1 MKLHFEPDLEYQQQA
16 IASVVDL
23 FKGQE
28 RCQSEFTVLVP
39 RAEDQPELD
48 LDNRLQGYGNQL
60 KLLEEDLL
68 ENLRA
73 VQLRNGLRPSEV
85 LFDKNSNDKERKHL
99 DFTVEMETGTGK
111 TYVYLRTIHE
121 LHKAY
126 GFTKFVI
133 VVPSVAIREGVF
145 KSLRIMEDHFKG
157 LYAGTPVNYF
167 VYDSSDLSKVRAF
180 ASSGSL
186 QIMVMTI
193 QSIRS
198 QKVAVMYQQHEGAG
212 GDRPIDLV
220 RKTSPVV
227 IVDEPQSVD
236 RDADGAGRQA
246 LKDLNALCTLRYSAT
261 HIHKHHQVFRLDAV
275 DAYQRKLVK
284 QIEVAAM
291 QVDDAYNAAY
301 VKVLDVKNTRGTY
314 TAKLMVHTQGSKDI
328 IPDKV
333 TVRLGEDLAQITG
346 RGIYRGYLVSNMG
359 VAKGNEFVEFQ
370 NLEHPLRKGEA
381 VGDVDRDIVLRHMIQ
396 RTIVEHLDKEQRL
409 RPMGIKVLSLFFID
423 EVANYRSY
431 TEDGQPVKGKY
442 AHWFEEEY
450 KAIAARPKYRTLF
463 QEVDL
468 NTEPARVHDGYF
480 SIDKKVHTPFED
492 KELKRGATKEQVETD
507 TYNLIMRDKERLLSL
522 DTPLKFIF
530 SHSALKEGWD
540 NPNVFQ
546 ICSLREMGSELQ
558 RRQSIGRGLRLCVHS
573 TTGERVRGHEVNT
586 LTVVANESFEQ
597 FAEALQTEI
606 ESETG
611 LKFGVVEKDQFAGL
625 GAGEQDGMRQLLGVA
640 DSERIWQHLKSKGYL
655 DNKGKVQDAL
665 RTALREDTLVLP
677 EEFAPQA
684 PEVNA
689 ILKKLAGKLDIRNA
703 DNKRPIKTREAL
715 LYSEEFKALW
725 ERIKHKT
732 TYRVRFDE
740 ERMIRE
746 CVAAIEAMPRVS
758 EARITTRKAGV
769 TVDVSGVGTVETMAS
784 APQVLYGMRRPL
796 PDVLSVLQDR
806 THLTRRSLATILTE
820 CGRLQDFQLNP
831 QQFIDR
837 ASEAINRAKRNAL
850 VDGIKY
856 MKLGDLEC
864 YAQELFETQEL
875 MGYLENSIECER
887 SVHERVVYDS
897 AGVERSFAEELD
909 RNEAVKVF
917 AKLPG
922 WFRVP
927 TPLGDYNPDWAVV
940 IDVDGTDRL
949 YFVAE
954 TKGSL
959 WTGDLRDTEG
969 GKIKCGRAH
978 FKALAEGVENP
989 ARYEVVTNVDELME
1003 RL

>member
-1 MKLHFEPDLEYQQQA
+1 MKLHFEPDLDFQQQA

-28 RCQSEFTVLVP
+28 HCQSEFTVLVP
-39 RAEDQPELD
+39 RGHDQPELD
-48 LDNRLQGYGNQL
+48 LGSSLPGYGNRLQ
-60 KLLEEDLL
+60 LLEEDIQ
-68 ENLRA
+68 ENLQT
-73 VQLRNGLRPSEV
+73 VQIRNGLRPDDA
-85 LFDKNSNDKERKHL
+85 LRGM

-167 VYDSSDLSKVRAF
+167 VYDSSDLSKVRSF
-180 ASSGSL
+180 ASSSSL

-193 QSIRS
+193 QAIRS
-198 QKVAVMYQQHEGAG
+198 QKVAVMYQEHEGAG
-212 GDRPIDLV
+212 GERPIDLV
-220 RKTSPVV
+220 RKTTPVV

-246 LKDLNALCTLRYSAT
+246 LQDLNALCTLRYSAT
-261 HIHKHHQVFRLDAV
+261 HIHKHQQVFRLDAV

-284 QIEVAAM
+284 QIEVASMEAS
-291 QVDDAYNAAY
+291 DAHNEAY
-301 VKVLDVKNTRGTY
+301 VKVVNVKNTRGRY
-314 TAKLMVHTQGSKDI
+314 TAILEVDRQGSTGI
-328 IPDKV
+328 IRKV
-333 TVRLGEDLAQITG
+333 ETVELGEDLAQLTG
-346 RGIYRGYLVSNMG
+346 RDIYRGYLVSNMG

-370 NLEHPLRKGEA
+370 NLEHPLRKGDST
-381 VGDVDRDIVLRHMIQ
+381 GDVDRDIVLRHMIQ

-431 TEDGQPVKGKY
+431 DKQGQPVKGKY
-442 AHWFEEEY
+442 ALWFEEEY
-450 KAIAARPKYRTLF
+450 KTIAARAKYRTLF

-468 NTEPARVHDGYF
+468 STEASRVHDGYF
-480 SIDKKVHTPFED
+480 SIDKTVHTPFED
-492 KELKRGATKEQVETD
+492 KELKRSATKEQVETD

-558 RRQSIGRGLRLCVHS
+558 RRQSIGRGLRLCVNS
-573 TTGERVRGHEVNT
+573 NTGERVRGFDVNT

-597 FAEALQTEI
+597 FAQALQTEI

-611 LKFGVVEKDQFAGL
+611 LKFGVVEKDQFAGVGSAAADGVRKLL
-625 GAGEQDGMRQLLGVA
+625 GAT
-640 DSERIWQHLKSKGYL
+640 DSERIWQHLKAKGYI

-665 RTALREDTLVLP
+665 RTALREDSLVLP
-677 EEFAPQA
+677 EGVEEQA
-684 PEVNA
+684 EDIKN

-703 DNKRPIKTREAL
+703 DNKRPIKTREAVL
-715 LYSEEFKALW
+715 HSEEFKALW
-725 ERIKHKT
+725 DRIKHKT
-732 TYRVRFDE
+732 TYRVHFDE
-740 ERMIRE
+740 EVMIRA
-746 CVAAIEAMPRVS
+746 CVEAIQAMPRISVP
-758 EARITTRKAGV
+758 RMTVKKADV
-769 TVDVSGVGTVETMAS
+769 TVDVSGVDTIETLAS
-784 APQVLYGMRRPL
+784 APQVLYGLRVPL

-806 THLTRRSLATILTE
+806 THLTRKSLVQILTE
-820 CGRLQDFQLNP
+820 CDRLPEFQINP

-837 ASEAINRAKRNAL
+837 ASEAINRAKRSAL

-856 MKLGDLEC
+856 IKLGELEF
-864 YAQELFETQEL
+864 YVQERFETEEL
-875 MGYLENSIECER
+875 MGYLENSIECQR
-887 SVHERVVYDS
+887 SVHERVIYDS
-897 AGVERSFAEELD
+897 AGIERSFAEELD
-909 RNEAVKVF
+909 RNEAVKLF

-954 TKGSL
+954 TKSSL
-959 WTGDLRDTEG
+959 WGGDLRDAEDD
-969 GKIKCGRAH
+969 KIKCGREH
-978 FKALAEGVENP
+978 FKALAEGVVNP
-989 ARYEVVTNVDELME
+989 ARYEVVSNVDELME

>member
-1 MKLHFEPDLEYQQQA
+1 MKLHFEPDLDYQQQA

-39 RAEDQPELD
+39 RSQDQPELD
-48 LDNRLQGYGNQL
+48 LGRSLPGYGNQL

-68 ENLRA
+68 DNLRA
-73 VQLRNGLRPSEV
+73 VQLRNGLRPDEALRSM
-85 LFDKNSNDKERKHL
+85 

-220 RKTSPVV
+220 RKTTPVV

-246 LKDLNALCTLRYSAT
+246 LQDLNALCTLRYSAT

-291 QVDDAYNAAY
+291 EVGDAHNAAY
-301 VKVLDVKNTRGTY
+301 VKVLDVKNPRGTY
-314 TAKLMVHTQGSKDI
+314 TAKLELDIQGSTGI
-328 IPDKV
+328 IRKPAAVK
-333 TVRLGEDLAQITG
+333 LGEDLAQLTG
-346 RGIYRGYLVSNMG
+346 REVYRGYVVSNMG

-370 NLEHPLRKGEA
+370 NLEHPLRKGES

-431 TEDGQPVKGKY
+431 DEHGLPVKGKY
-442 AHWFEEEY
+442 AHWFEQEY

-468 NTEPARVHDGYF
+468 STEAARVHDGYF
-480 SIDKKVHTPFED
+480 SIDKTVHTPFED
-492 KELKRGATKEQVETD
+492 KELKRSASKEQVETD

-546 ICSLREMGSELQ
+546 ICTLREMGSELQ
-558 RRQSIGRGLRLCVHS
+558 RRQSVGRGLRLCVNS
-573 TTGERVRGHEVNT
+573 NTGARVRGHDVNL
-586 LTVVANESFEQ
+586 LTVIANESFQQ
-597 FAEALQTEI
+597 FAEALQTEL
-606 ESETG
+606 EKETG
-611 LKFGVVEKDQFAGL
+611 LKFGVVEKEQFAGV
-625 GAGEQDGMRQLLGVA
+625 GAMGADGERKPLGVGE
-640 DSERIWQHLKSKGYL
+640 STRIWTFLKSQGYI
-655 DNKGKVQDAL
+655 DAKGKVQDNL
-665 RTALREDTLVLP
+665 RTALRQDALTLP
-677 EEFAPQA
+677 DEFEPQA
-684 PEVNA
+684 QEVKA
-689 ILKKLAGKLDIRNA
+689 ILKKLAGRLDIRNA
-703 DNKRPIKTREAL
+703 DSKRPIRTREAML
-715 LYSEEFKALW
+715 HSEEFKALW
-725 ERIKHKT
+725 DRIKHKT
-732 TYRVRFDE
+732 TYRVHFDE
-740 ERMIRE
+740 ELMIRE
-746 CVAAIEAMPRVS
+746 CVAAIAAMPQVS
-758 EARITTRKAGV
+758 VPRITVRKADV
-769 TVDVSGVGTVETMAS
+769 QVDVSGVDTIETMAS
-784 APQVLYGMRRPL
+784 APQVLYGLRTPL

-806 THLTRRSLATILTE
+806 THLTRRSLARILTE
-820 CGRLQDFQLNP
+820 GGRLQDFQTNP

-837 ASEAINRAKRNAL
+837 ASEAIDRAKRNAL

-856 MKLGDLEC
+856 MKLGEREV
-864 YAQELFETQEL
+864 YAQELFETEEL
-875 MGYLENSIECER
+875 LGYLENSIECQR

-940 IDVDGTDRL
+940 LDVDGSDRL

-959 WTGDLRDTEG
+959 WTGDLRDAEG
-969 GKIKCGRAH
+969 GKIHCGREH
-978 FKALAEGVENP
+978 FKTLAEGVRNP
-989 ARYEVVTNVDELME
+989 ARYEVVANVDELME